1 MEGDSAALFHGLD
14 EYIGVIGAVVAY
26 VVAGIHLTHPKL
38 GFPRLVLLA
47 QTNSLELL
55 VSHPRPLLFVVSS
68 IAIIL
73 GVPLAATNRHRKTVY
88 ACGIALMLAYIV
100 GYFAWHLS
108 GHGGFLPSREPLYHG
123 MTPLEALVSHLSYDF
138 RALISKL
145 TELTLLAI
153 LIVLYR
159 REP

>member
-1 MEGDSAALFHGLD
+1 
-14 EYIGVIGAVVAY
+14 
-26 VVAGIHLTHPKL
+26 
-38 GFPRLVLLA
+38 
-47 QTNSLELL
+47 
-55 VSHPRPLLFVVSS
+55 
-68 IAIIL
+68 
-73 GVPLAATNRHRKTVY
+73 
-88 ACGIALMLAYIV
+88 MLAYIV